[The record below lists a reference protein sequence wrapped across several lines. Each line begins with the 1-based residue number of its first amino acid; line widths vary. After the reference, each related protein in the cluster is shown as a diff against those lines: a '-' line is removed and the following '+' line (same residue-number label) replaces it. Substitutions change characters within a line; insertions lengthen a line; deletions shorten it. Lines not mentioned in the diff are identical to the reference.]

1 MLGGYA
7 GDGDWRAFFLTRDEV
22 AKVTPD
28 DVTRVA
34 KAYLKSSNRTLGE
47 FIPTTAPDRAEIPA
61 TPDPAARFKDYKG
74 GAAIQQGEV
83 FDPTPQNI
91 EARVIRATLPNGLK
105 LVMFPKKTRGG
116 TVVATLNVR
125 FGDEKSLFGK
135 CTDGDHGRSAADARH
150 QEQEPP
156 ADSGRNRPPEGAD
169 QRHRRRHERQSPAS
183 APWRRTS
190 PIPCASPANCCAS
203 PRSPKPNSSRSASSA
218 SPTPKRQ
225 DRAQHPGLAST
236 WTGT

>member
-1 MLGGYA
+1 MMLGGYV
-7 GDGDWRAFFLTRDEV
+7 GDGDWRSFFLTRDEV
-22 AKVTPD
+22 NKVTPA
-28 DVTRVA
+28 DVARVA

-74 GAAIQQGEV
+74 GAAIQQGEA

-116 TVVATLNVR
+116 TVAASMNVR

-135 CTDGDHGRSAADARH
+135 STAGTMAGALLMRGTKNKNRQQIQDETDRLKAQINVSGGVELRFGEHPDAGGEPGRLAAFRAGTAARALV
-150 QEQEPP
+150 P
-156 ADSGRNRPPEGAD
+156 
-169 QRHRRRHERQSPAS
+169 
-183 APWRRTS
+183 
-190 PIPCASPANCCAS
+190 
-203 PRSPKPNSSRSASSA
+203 
-218 SPTPKRQ
+218 
-225 DRAQHPGLAST
+225 
-236 WTGT
+236 